1 MKKFVSLLLAMA
13 MILSLAACGGG
24 NGSQSAESKPAES
37 DSTETTPVQTDNG
50 EAEETTSVQTA
61 SGDPVYGGNAT
72 ILYGDEL
79 LQYFDPAMGDN
90 RTYALWLE
98 SLWAIDWNEENAG
111 VANSMYVNYK
121 QMDGQIAE
129 SWEPDYDANTL
140 TVTIRDDVY
149 FQDKSVAGLG
159 DYDIFKGRQLTAADV
174 AYSYDRLLGLDGVT
188 PTSNTEMPW
197 EMMLTPIDSI
207 EVVDDTTLVFHFP
220 DLTECALDSFMTT
233 TVNIIGPEWD
243 ELTPEQQ
250 NDWHYAVGTGPY
262 ILTDFQLDA
271 SMSYVKS
278 ENYYDTDE
286 RHPENKLPYLDTI
299 KMVQIA
305 DSSNILTQFIS
316 GQIDII
322 SFGSDVLNSSEIQQL
337 KDSMGEGNYN
347 EIDYYSTPIGFAVHS
362 SVAPLDDVNV
372 RIAIQEAIDTQTIT
386 QALYGDAEYVEPG
399 FWAEQLGWTWE
410 MDEATAATYQYN
422 PDDARQ
428 RLADAG
434 YPNGFDLPIYLRS
447 DNTIV
452 TMMQM
457 VSQYLSQVGINVTLE
472 TCADTTELN
481 SHGTNSAEMCGYY
494 SGVGGQFSVKFAQMG
509 FLPSGPAYGLF
520 NGSDE
525 WEELGNS
532 LGTAATLDEQAQ
544 IGTQMDQLWREGH
557 WCIYGTGCIVLHQ
570 FYSTKM
576 GGVTGE
582 QLCCNNNTRTM
593 AARLWSVTGE

>member
-1 MKKFVSLLLAMA
+1 MV
-13 MILSLAACGGG
+13 LSLAACGGSKTEQPAASG
-24 NGSQSAESKPAES
+24 APETSAPVETGAPAEAP
-37 DSTETTPVQTDNG
+37 DLATAAPQEDG
-50 EAEETTSVQTA
+50 E
-61 SGDPVYGGNAT
+61 PVYGGNAT
-72 ILYGDEL
+72 VLYGDQL

-98 SLWAIDWNEENAG
+98 SLWAIDWGANAPEQ
-111 VANSMYVNYK
+111 ANSMYVNYNY
-121 QMDGQIAE
+121 MDGQIAE
-129 SWEPDYDANTL
+129 SWEADYDANTL
-140 TVTIRDDVY
+140 SVKIREDVY

-159 DYDIFKGRQLTAADV
+159 GEYDVFGGRQLKASDV
-174 AYSYDRLLGLDGVT
+174 AYSYDRLLGIDGVT

-197 EMMLTPIDSI
+197 QMLLPAIDSI
-207 EVVDDTTLVFHFP
+207 EVVDDYNLIFHFP
-220 DLTECALDSFMTT
+220 NLTECVLDSFITT
-233 TVNIIGPEWD
+233 TVNITGPEWNT
-243 ELTPEQQ
+243 LTPEQQ

-278 ENYYDTDE
+278 ENYYDYDE

-305 DSSNILTQFIS
+305 DSSNTLTQFIS

-347 EIDYYSTPIGFAVHS
+347 EIDYYSTPIGFTLHS
-362 SVAPLDDVNV
+362 NQAPLDNV
-372 RIAIQEAIDTQTIT
+372 DIRIAIQEAIDTETIT
-386 QALYGDAEYVEPG
+386 KALYGESAEYVQPG
-399 FWAEQLGWTWE
+399 FWAENLGWTWE
-410 MDEATAATYQYN
+410 MDEATAATYTYN
-422 PDDARQ
+422 PEDGRAR
-428 RLADAG
+428 LEAAG
-434 YPNGFDLPIYLRS
+434 YGNGFDITIYMRS

-457 VSQYLSQVGINVTLE
+457 VSQYLSQVGIRVTLE
-472 TCADTTELN
+472 TCTDTTELN
-481 SHGTNSAEMCGYY
+481 SHATNQNEMCGFY
-494 SGVGGQFSVKFAQMG
+494 SGVGGQYSVKFAQMG

-520 NGSDE
+520 NNSDE
-525 WEELGNS
+525 WAQLGDS
-532 LGTAATLDEQAQ
+532 LNGATTLDEQAQ

-570 FYSTKM
+570 FYSAKM

-582 QLCCNNNTRTM
+582 QLC
-593 AARLWSVTGE
+593 